1 MQDNGSLHGKRQLW
15 LEGMQQKL
23 EANNTFN
30 FKPIRVCFINVY
42 TYPNHKP
49 TPYNNAKTVI
59 FKVNKTLLLEHYLL
73 ILLHKLLVKLVKLQ
87 AIF

>member
-1 MQDNGSLHGKRQLW
+1 MGLYKHGKRQLW

-30 FKPIRVCFINVY
+30 LKPIRVCFINVY

-59 FKVNKTLLLEHYLL
+59 FKVNKTDYWSIFTNSFTQIYL
-73 ILLHKLLVKLVKLQ
+73 
-87 AIF
+87 